1 MQPVDKADYTTKPGS
16 LEITLKENFLRTLGA
31 GRHSIKVNFRGGES
45 AATNFTVVKAG
56 TAQNGV
62 NGVNKGGT
70 SYNKAVKTGDSSNSF
85 ADALVLLLSGST
97 LAGIAAYRRKRA

>member
-1 MQPVDKADYTTKPGS
+1 MLFRS
-16 LEITLKENFLRTLGA
+16 KENFLRTLGA
-31 GRHSIKVNFRGGES
+31 SKHSIKVNFRGGES

-70 SYNKAVKTGDSSNSF
+70 SHNKAVKTGDSSNSF